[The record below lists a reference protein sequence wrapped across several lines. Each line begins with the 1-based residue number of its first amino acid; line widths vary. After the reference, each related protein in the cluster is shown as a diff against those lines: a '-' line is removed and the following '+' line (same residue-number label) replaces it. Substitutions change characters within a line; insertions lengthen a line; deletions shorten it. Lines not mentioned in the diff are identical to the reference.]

1 MTEKGLNQINLRCD
15 ICSVLPY
22 TIFSDLEMI
31 MEKTQKLEI
40 EAVIADYYLEAV
52 GFCEQ
57 WDECPSGV
65 DWLELIKSVQLLRK
79 YLEKK
84 IVRNFKLV

>member
-31 MEKTQKLEI
+31 AKNMHSDDMEKTQKLEI

-52 GFCEQ
+52 GFVN
-57 WDECPSGV
+57 SGM
-65 DWLELIKSVQLLRK
+65 SVRA
-79 YLEKK
+79 EWTGW
-84 IVRNFKLV
+84 N

>member
-31 MEKTQKLEI
+31 AKNMHSDDMEKTQ
-40 EAVIADYYLEAV
+40 
-52 GFCEQ
+52 
-57 WDECPSGV
+57 
-65 DWLELIKSVQLLRK
+65 
-79 YLEKK
+79 
-84 IVRNFKLV
+84 N